1 MWIIEPS
8 GRELSGIKRHVV
20 SGEKGWHVEKENA
33 RRPSAT
39 APTQTAAI
47 ARATEIVANN
57 GGGTVVVHAA
67 DGHVRDTVTV
77 APDAPT
83 SGTGTGGTTEDSVTT
98 RPTDERAG
106 AVRDSVRAA
115 ASTAADA
122 VAEVG
127 RDTATTAK
135 QARGHLAATAR
146 ETTDADAAAA
156 DVAGDLADVARED
169 IDPAEP
175 LDSATDTVRET
186 TARAS
191 DSLARTGRQVRGEV
205 AATARRAADTV
216 TDNGAEVTDSLA
228 RGAVNAAAAGERAE
242 DRLAAESDRIGRRIH
257 TVTERAAAP
266 LDGVTGLVLR
276 RVEWVSRAL
285 NPVRVTGRTVG
296 VAVAGGLYLA
306 SRVTGRAARTG
317 HRSARALADT
327 GR

>member
-1 MWIIEPS
+1 MIE
-8 GRELSGIKRHVV
+8 RHVV

-77 APDAPT
+77 APDAAT
-83 SGTGTGGTTEDSVTT
+83 SATGTGGTTDRTVTT
-98 RPTDERAG
+98 LPTDDRAG
-106 AVRDSVRAA
+106 AVRDSVRAT

-146 ETTDADAAAA
+146 GTTDAAADAAA
-156 DVAGDLADVARED
+156 DVAGDLADVARGD
-169 IDPAEP
+169 IDPADALE
-175 LDSATDTVRET
+175 SAIDTVRET

-191 DSLARTGRQVRGEV
+191 NSLARTGRQVRGEV

-228 RGAVNAAAAGERAE
+228 RGAENASEAGERAE

-257 TVTERAAAP
+257 IVTERAAAP
-266 LDGVTGLVLR
+266 LDGVAGLVLR

-317 HRSARALADT
+317 HRSARALAAT

>member
-1 MWIIEPS
+1 MIE
-8 GRELSGIKRHVV
+8 RHVV

-77 APDAPT
+77 APDATT
-83 SGTGTGGTTEDSVTT
+83 SGTGTGGTTDRTVTT
-98 RPTDERAG
+98 RPTDDRAG
-106 AVRDSVRAA
+106 VVRDSVRAA

-146 ETTDADAAAA
+146 ETTDAAA
-156 DVAGDLADVARED
+156 DVAGDLADVARGD
-169 IDPAEP
+169 IDPAEA

-186 TARAS
+186 TARAD

-216 TDNGAEVTDSLA
+216 TDTDNGAEVTGSLA
-228 RGAVNAAAAGERAE
+228 RGAENAVEAGERAE

-257 TVTERAAAP
+257 SVTERAAAP

-317 HRSARALADT
+317 HRSARALAAT

>member
-1 MWIIEPS
+1 MIE
-8 GRELSGIKRHVV
+8 RHVV

-77 APDAPT
+77 APDATT
-83 SGTGTGGTTEDSVTT
+83 SGTGTGGTTDRTVTT
-98 RPTDERAG
+98 RPTDDRAG
-106 AVRDSVRAA
+106 VVRDSVRAA

-146 ETTDADAAAA
+146 ETTDAAA
-156 DVAGDLADVARED
+156 DVAGDLADVARGD
-169 IDPAEP
+169 IDPAEA

-186 TARAS
+186 TARAA

-228 RGAVNAAAAGERAE
+228 RGAENAVEAGERAE

-257 TVTERAAAP
+257 SVTERAAAP

-317 HRSARALADT
+317 HRSARALAAT